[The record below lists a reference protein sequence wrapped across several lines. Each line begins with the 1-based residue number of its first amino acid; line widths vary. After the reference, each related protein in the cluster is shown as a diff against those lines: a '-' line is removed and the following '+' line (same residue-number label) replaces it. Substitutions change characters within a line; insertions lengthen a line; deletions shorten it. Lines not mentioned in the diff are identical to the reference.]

1 MDPLPNLVTNPQPS
15 VSETEAESNSGA
27 ANTPATESPNLPSE
41 ANPLASSESTSP
53 TSQPAPT
60 QPSEEIEHAYWAEY
74 EEDTTTPDEEE
85 MKEINGGDSD
95 YSAGDHGYW
104 ENNFF
109 RELGDPEYVPAE
121 KARLTWTFK
130 GVRGTPE
137 NPNRAK
143 TIRSPAAFVGGY
155 WWRIKFYP
163 RGNNVNALSVYLE
176 CSATMPAPDATL
188 PETEFTV
195 RKGAPDASLD
205 DSTPEVHLKSA
216 ATGDTA
222 AWLEDYK
229 SQYLAS
235 GNAAQTSHDESSGPW
250 RVPAQVGVIV
260 YNPQEP
266 RTGWMQS
273 SCHQFNPHNL
283 DWGWTY
289 FHGPWDQIHTRRR
302 GQHRALLNNDTL
314 SFDAYIRVVHDPT
327 KSLWWHPSDS
337 EPTWDSMALTGYRPL
352 GDTVINH
359 SPEVAGLASWLHI
372 GPLSK
377 IIQGVDVLEHLTN
390 ADARPKPLCDAL
402 QKLLWQLRRRK
413 LSPSYVDT
421 DAVTTTLRNLHEFS
435 NDVSEFWER
444 LRRTMELELA
454 GTEAGKEFARLFDSP
469 VVSSMSSEPVNM
481 LPTDFNSRL
490 YVPIDNAKST
500 GEAVKGYL
508 STKPGLWSLPCVL
521 HVEFGRHTLDKSKR
535 WQLRYDKVDMDEEL
549 DLAPWVVDGQG
560 SQYVLYGY
568 VVHRGRRTSGKFFSI
583 LRPAG
588 PGTTWLAFDDGSD
601 NRVECLTQKTAM
613 GPHLGL
619 ESSQSV
625 DHKKGHDIPVVA
637 MYVRGDMIKE
647 LLPGPQGPWEVSEA
661 SQTYYETGVYRTCEK
676 PAEHVQVEAY
686 SLPEY
691 NQLTS
696 LFDTYDLMTHAKVAN
711 SVMYMT
717 LPRSTR
723 LVDLR
728 KKIALWK
735 SASSEPIGPERVRF
749 WQIGDSSAPS
759 GSSLVFDSTANLD
772 VPLDASLSTIRFW
785 VETIS
790 EEDAQF
796 FAIPDPLTVST
807 ADDKADDSNVGDS
820 TPGPSANVSSVAEG
834 DAIASSSGTT
844 RRQVGTTSEP
854 TVSDEPALA
863 TASPENDAIS
873 AERVEQERVLAVAAA
888 HDQEAAAA
896 GSATTT
902 VANTDSSATSVS
914 VTEQRSTESARRA
927 PTEPEFKLPVG
938 HAYYFIQMFDA
949 DNQVLRTVGS
959 FFSKLDSNVK
969 ASLRRHLKRGIRQDF
984 LMWKRVDGA
993 NVTTVSPADTFEDVV
1008 VPHGACFIV
1017 GDKLTK
1023 EKRSQLASAGSLTSP
1038 DRLVHYLWAVSR
1050 SHPIQGF
1057 TGNKTIEATFTNDY
1071 YSGDFLKGYHHGK
1084 GTHISSTG
1092 MVYRGDFVFG
1102 RRHGQ
1107 GKLDYPT
1114 GDSYDGDWVEDVCH
1128 GQGTYV
1134 EKTTGNKYVGGFKD
1148 GKRHGKGISYWEVA
1162 DAELD
1167 LCQICYTEEMD
1178 AVFADCG
1185 HFCSC
1190 VTCANLVSLC
1200 PMCRK
1205 DVKKVIKIYRA

>member
-1 MDPLPNLVTNPQPS
+1 MDPLPNSMTNSQPS
-15 VSETEAESNSGA
+15 VSDIEADSNLRAGNTSG
-27 ANTPATESPNLPSE
+27 NTTTTVTPDIPSDG
-41 ANPLASSESTSP
+41 NRLVSSESAS
-53 TSQPAPT
+53 ST
-60 QPSEEIEHAYWAEY
+60 QPSGEIEHAYWAEY
-74 EEDTTTPDEEE
+74 EEDTTIPDEDE
-85 MKEINGGDSD
+85 MKEIEGGDSD

-109 RELGDPEYVPAE
+109 RELGDPEYIPAE

-130 GVRGTPE
+130 GVRGTSE

-143 TIRSPAAFVGGY
+143 TIRSPAAFIGGY

-176 CSATMPAPDATL
+176 CSTTMPAPDDIL

-195 RKGAPDASLD
+195 WRGAPDASLD
-205 DSTPEVHLKSA
+205 ESTPEVHLKSA
-216 ATGDTA
+216 ATDDPAT
-222 AWLEDYK
+222 WLEDYA
-229 SQYLAS
+229 SQYPAAR
-235 GNAAQTSHDESSGPW
+235 NAPQTVHNESSGAW

-289 FHGPWDQIHTRRR
+289 FHGPWDQIHSRRR

-314 SFDAYIRVVHDPT
+314 SFDAYIRVVNDPT

-352 GDTVINH
+352 GDSIVNH

-372 GPLSK
+372 GPISK
-377 IIQGVDVLEHLTN
+377 IIQGVDTIEHLTN
-390 ADARPKPLCDAL
+390 AEAKPKPLCDAL
-402 QKLLWQLRRRK
+402 QKLLWHLRRQKR
-413 LSPSYVDT
+413 SPSYVDT
-421 DAVTTTLRNLHEFS
+421 DTVTTTLRNLHEFS

-444 LRRTMELELA
+444 LRRTMELELE
-454 GTEAGKEFARLFDSP
+454 GTETGKEFARLFDSP
-469 VVSSMSSEPVNM
+469 VVSNMSSEIVNM
-481 LPTDFNSRL
+481 LPTDFNSRI
-490 YVPIDNAKST
+490 YMPIDQAKST

-508 STKPGLWSLPCVL
+508 SSKPGRWSLPPVL
-521 HVEFGRHTLDKSKR
+521 HVEFGRHTLDKAKR
-535 WQLRYDKVDMDEEL
+535 WQLRYDKVGMDEEL

-619 ESSQSV
+619 ESSQTV

-637 MYVRGDMIKE
+637 MYARADMIQE
-647 LLPGPQGPWEVSEA
+647 LLPGPQGPWETSEA
-661 SQTYYETGVYRTCEK
+661 LQTYYETGVYHTGKK
-676 PAEHVQVEAY
+676 PAEHVQIEVY

-691 NQLTS
+691 DELPS
-696 LFDTYDLMTHAKVAN
+696 LFDTYNLMAQARTTN

-728 KKIALWK
+728 KRISLCK
-735 SASSEPIGPERVRF
+735 SATSEPIGPERVRF
-749 WQIGDSSAPS
+749 WQIGDSSVPS
-759 GSSLVFDSTANLD
+759 GSSLAFDSTANLD

-785 VETIS
+785 METIS
-790 EEDAQF
+790 KEDAQF
-796 FAIPDPLTVST
+796 FAIPDPPTVTT
-807 ADDKADDSNVGDS
+807 ADDKADGSSVGDS
-820 TPGPSANVSSVAEG
+820 TPGPSADLSFVAEG
-834 DAIASSSGTT
+834 DAIASSSGTP
-844 RRQVGTTSEP
+844 RQQVDATFEP
-854 TVSDEPALA
+854 AVSDELLLA

-873 AERVEQERVLAVAAA
+873 AERAEQEGVIAV
-888 HDQEAAAA
+888 HDQEAAA
-896 GSATTT
+896 GSATQTIE
-902 VANTDSSATSVS
+902 AADSSPPPASAG
-914 VTEQRSTESARRA
+914 EQRSTESASLA
-927 PTEPEFKLPVG
+927 PTESEVKLPVG
-938 HAYYFIQMFDA
+938 HAYYFIQIFDA

-1023 EKRSQLASAGSLTSP
+1023 DKRSQLASTGSFTSP
-1038 DRLVHYLWAVSR
+1038 DRLVHYLWADSR
-1050 SHPIQGF
+1050 RHPIQGF
-1057 TGNKTIEATFTNDY
+1057 TGNKTMEATFTNDY

-1092 MVYRGDFVFG
+1092 MVYKGEFIFG
-1102 RRHGQ
+1102 RRYGQ

-1114 GDSYDGDWVEDVCH
+1114 GDSYNGDWVEDVCH
-1128 GQGTYV
+1128 GQGTFI